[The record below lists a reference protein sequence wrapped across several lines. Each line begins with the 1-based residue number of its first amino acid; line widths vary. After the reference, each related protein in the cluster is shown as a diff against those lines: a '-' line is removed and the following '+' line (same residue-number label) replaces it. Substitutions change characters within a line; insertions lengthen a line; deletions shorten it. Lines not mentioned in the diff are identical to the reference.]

1 MSALVQQWTRGIA
14 LAGVIAV
21 CSCAHQS
28 NADPGGAAMN
38 NGLFECRNIS
48 VSILRSP
55 KEVYAFTS
63 SGENLPLWASGL
75 GHSVRNVDGQW
86 VADGPLGHIL
96 VRFAPPNDL
105 GVLDHDV
112 VLPSGATVHNPM
124 RVVPNGS
131 GSTVIFTL
139 LRLPGVSE
147 AKFVEDASWV
157 EKDLKTLK
165 GLLEPSH

>member
-1 MSALVQQWTRGIA
+1 MSALVRQWTRGIA
-14 LAGVIAV
+14 LGGVLAL

-28 NADPGGAAMN
+28 NANPGGSAMN
-38 NGLFECRNIS
+38 DGLFEVRNIS

-63 SGENLPLWASGL
+63 NGENLSRWASGL
-75 GHSVRNVDGQW
+75 GRSVRQADGEW
-86 VADGPLGHIL
+86 IADGPLGHIV

-105 GVLDHDV
+105 GVLDHDA

-147 AKFVEDASWV
+147 AKFAEDAKWV
-157 EKDLKTLK
+157 EKDLTTLK
-165 GLLEPSH
+165 GLLDLSP